1 MTASG
6 TDYDFGD
13 FFIGDDGDATG
24 DNAMVPDQQYFSEA
38 DVYFPHVGGHWSHAA
53 NAGLW
58 YVKCNIAASHSHTT
72 LGARLAKV

>member
-24 DNAMVPDQQYFSEA
+24 DNAMVPDQQYFNEA
-38 DVYFPHVGGHWSHAA
+38 SVYFPDVGGPWSSAA
-53 NAGLW
+53 YAGLW
-58 YVKCNIAASHSHTT
+58 FVNCNTAASNSSTYI
-72 LGARLAKV
+72 GARLAKV